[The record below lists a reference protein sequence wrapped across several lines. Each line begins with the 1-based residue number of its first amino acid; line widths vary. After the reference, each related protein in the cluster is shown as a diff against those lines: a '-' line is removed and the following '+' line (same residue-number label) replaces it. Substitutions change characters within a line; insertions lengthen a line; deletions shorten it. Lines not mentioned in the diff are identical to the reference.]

1 MNLWPPPRRV
11 EVLEAADPL
20 VLPAGAVLSLRLTG
34 EETTQPAVSA
44 EAGESTSGGGP
55 EGPRTDRELALAI
68 DGLRRAL
75 AAAGQR
81 LVPSLPLAGAEEG
94 SGAANRDLA
103 APNATSV
110 DSASEAA
117 ADCRV
122 RVGSLGAE
130 NGSPPEFPTD
140 ESYRLRI
147 DGRGIRI
154 DAATP
159 TGVFRAASTLKQWLP
174 SRGRPTAVGFEVP
187 AVEIEDRPDFP
198 IRGAMLDVSRNR
210 VPTMAYL
217 KRLIDRFAEW
227 KINHLQ
233 LYVEHTYAYA
243 DHEEVWRDASPFT
256 AEEIRELDA
265 YCRERFIEL
274 APNQNSFGHFHR
286 WLVHD
291 RYRPLAEVPEGF
303 RHPFSIDPEPFSLCA
318 TDPRVLALLAGLY
331 DELLPQ
337 FTSRRFNVGLDETF
351 DLGRGRSAEAC
362 AERGSPAVY
371 LDFLRRVHRMV
382 SDRGRQTLFWG
393 DIVLKHPELI
403 DRIPEDAVALCWG
416 YEADH
421 PFEDQCARLAA
432 SGREF
437 WVCPGTSSWNS
448 FGGRLRNAVSNLAA
462 AASAG
467 MEAGARGFLVT
478 DWGDHGHLQPPAIA
492 ELPLSIGAGFA
503 WSVDA
508 ARRQRRESATVPE
521 TRESRPR
528 PGPGPAEPAAAHAEP
543 AAAHAEPAAAHAE
556 PAAEPWREHA
566 SRFVYDGDDALAGA
580 VVELGAVGPECGGP
594 AMNGT
599 PLFYLLR
606 FLDEDLTHRR
616 FSRLSVAKLQ
626 RAYVRLAAVRDRLA
640 GATGDPA
647 GSDPQRAALDWT
659 CRLMGWCCQLGIARL
674 AAGRGL
680 RANRLAPRVRAT
692 LAAELRHIVGDL
704 AHVWLKT
711 SREGG
716 LRDSQDLLLRAA
728 DALHD
733 P

>member
-1 MNLWPPPRRV
+1 M
-11 EVLEAADPL
+11 A
-20 VLPAGAVLSLRLTG
+20 
-34 EETTQPAVSA
+34 
-44 EAGESTSGGGP
+44 GGGP
-55 EGPRTDRELALAI
+55 EGSRTDGELALAI
-68 DGLRRAL
+68 DCLRRTL

-81 LVPSLPLAGAEEG
+81 LLPGLPPAGAEEG
-94 SGAANRDLA
+94 SGAADRALA
-103 APNATSV
+103 APKTTSV
-110 DSASEAA
+110 DSAPEAA

-130 NGSPPEFPTD
+130 KGTPPQFPTD
-140 ESYRLRI
+140 ETYRLRI
-147 DGRGIRI
+147 DGSGIRI

-159 TGVFRAASTLKQWLP
+159 TGVFRAASTLKQWLA
-174 SRGRPTAVGFEVP
+174 SRGRPTAAGFEVP

-233 LYVEHTYAYA
+233 LYIEHTYAYEA
-243 DHEEVWRDASPFT
+243 HEDVWRDASPFT
-256 AEEIRELDA
+256 AEEIRELDE

-318 TDPRVLALLAGLY
+318 TDPRVLELLAGLY

-362 AERGSPAVY
+362 AERGKPAVY
-371 LDFLRRVHRMV
+371 LDFLRRVHGLV
-382 SDRGRQTLFWG
+382 TERGRETLFWG
-393 DIVLKHPELI
+393 DIILEHPELI

-503 WSVDA
+503 WSVGA
-508 ARRQRRESATVPE
+508 ARRQRREPASVPT
-521 TRESRPR
+521 TRGSRPK
-528 PGPGPAEPAAAHAEP
+528 PGPGSVEPVAEAAAAHAEPAAEPAAAHAEP
-543 AAAHAEPAAAHAE
+543 AAEPAAAPAQ

-566 SRFVYDGDDALAGA
+566 SRFVYAGDDVLAGA
-580 VVELGAVGPECGGP
+580 VVELGAIGPECGGP

-599 PLFYLLR
+599 PLFHLLR

-616 FSRLSVAKLQ
+616 FSRLSMAKLQ
-626 RAYVRLAAVRDRLA
+626 RAYVRLAAIRDRLA
-640 GATGDPA
+640 DATGDPA
-647 GSDPQRAALDWT
+647 GGDPQRAALHWT
-659 CRLMGWCCQLGIARL
+659 CRLMAWCCRLGIARL

-680 RANRLAPRVRAT
+680 RAGQLAPKVRAT
-692 LAAELRHIVGDL
+692 LAADLRSVAADL
-704 AHVWLKT
+704 PDVWLAT

-716 LRDSQDLLLRAA
+716 LRESQDLLLRAA
-728 DALHD
+728 AAVDD

>member
-1 MNLWPPPRRV
+1 MSLWPPPRRV
-11 EVLEAADPL
+11 EVLDAADSLILPGGLPVPL
-20 VLPAGAVLSLRLTG
+20 QVT
-34 EETTQPAVSA
+34 
-44 EAGESTSGGGP
+44 
-55 EGPRTDRELALAI
+55 
-68 DGLRRAL
+68 
-75 AAAGQR
+75 AAGTER
-81 LVPSLPLAGAEEG
+81 GPASEEMEFAVAGLHRTLADSAL
-94 SGAANRDLA
+94 DLA
-103 APNATSV
+103 APEFAGDDAGAAT
-110 DSASEAA
+110 AIA
-117 ADCRV
+117 CRV
-122 RVGSLGAE
+122 RVDSTGSGRDA
-130 NGSPPEFPTD
+130 PVQVPAD
-140 ESYRLRI
+140 ESYRLRV
-147 DGRGIRI
+147 DRSGIRVA
-154 DAATP
+154 AATP
-159 TGVFRAASTLKQWLP
+159 TGVFRAASTLKQWLAA
-174 SRGRPTAVGFEVP
+174 RGRPAAAGFEAP
-187 AVEIEDRPDFP
+187 AVEVEDRPDFP

-210 VPTMAYL
+210 VPRMDYL
-217 KRLIDRFAEW
+217 ERLIERLAAW

-243 DHEEVWRDASPFT
+243 DHEDVWRDASPFT
-256 AEEIRELDA
+256 AEEIRRLDA
-265 YCRERFIEL
+265 SCRERFIEL

-291 RYRPLAEVPEGF
+291 RYRPFAEVPGGF
-303 RHPFSIDPEPFSLCA
+303 KHPFSIDPEPFSLCA
-318 TDPRVLALLAGLY
+318 TDPRVPELLAGLY

-337 FTSRRFNVGLDETF
+337 FTSPRFNVGLDETF

-362 AERGSPAVY
+362 EERGKPAVY
-371 LDFLRRVHRMV
+371 LDFLRSVHGLATE
-382 SDRGRQTLFWG
+382 RGRRMLFWS
-393 DIVLKHPELI
+393 DIILEHPELV

-421 PFEDQCARLAA
+421 SFEDQCARLAA

-521 TRESRPR
+521 TQESRPK
-528 PGPGPAEPAAAHAEP
+528 PGAEPAEPADGR
-543 AAAHAEPAAAHAE
+543 
-556 PAAEPWREHA
+556 WLEHA
-566 SRFVYDGDDALAGA
+566 SRFVYDGDDVLTSA

-599 PLFYLLR
+599 SLFYLLR

-640 GATGDPA
+640 GATGDQA
-647 GSDPQRAALDWT
+647 GGDPQRAALDWT
-659 CRLMGWCCQLGIARL
+659 CRLMGWCCRLGIERL
-674 AAGRGL
+674 AAGRVL
-680 RANRLAPRVRAT
+680 RAEQLAPKVRVT
-692 LAAELRHIVGDL
+692 LAAELRHIAGDL
-704 AHVWLKT
+704 PDVWLKT

-716 LRDSQDLLLRAA
+716 LRESQDLLLRAA
-728 DALHD
+728 AALD
-733 P
+733 DS